1 MSWAASGFKHP
12 TVGLYAWGY
21 NPVSGT
27 SKNWQPTNP
36 NAVYLE
42 SHSACEI
49 QPKQIIERVVD
60 ILRSK
65 NK

>member
-1 MSWAASGFKHP
+1 MSWAASGFQHP

-21 NPVSGT
+21 NPVAGT

-42 SHSACEI
+42 SKRASDI
-49 QPKQIIERVVD
+49 KPRDIIETVVKSV
-60 ILRSK
+60 RSVA
-65 NK
+65 